1 MGSIPISSILVEGG
15 AELLGS
21 LFDSKLVDKVEAF
34 LSPSII
40 GGIDS
45 RNAVLGE
52 GASVMSEIVRL
63 SNVEV
68 SQIGNDVRVS
78 GYCINLS

>member
-1 MGSIPISSILVEGG
+1 MEGG

-40 GGIDS
+40 GGIES
-45 RNAVLGE
+45 RSAVLGE

>member
-1 MGSIPISSILVEGG
+1 MEGG